1 MKDKISYLTWILL
14 ISFKTIRSII
24 FVEED
29 EDAEEEWPPFR
40 KVGHFDPFSDDPR
53 LAVKKVSFCA
63 KSGRLIIGG
72 TAGQVVVLDLM
83 DSDAEMTIH
92 PVKTDLVIALLS
104 FVIIN
109 IAYLNLLG
117 RKQFGQNWMVLV
129 VQFKAELVELLPE
142 TAYLD
147 NRV

>member
-109 IAYLNLLG
+109 IAYLN
-117 RKQFGQNWMVLV
+117 F
-129 VQFKAELVELLPE
+129 F
-142 TAYLD
+142 
-147 NRV
+147 